1 MSVVRNLVD
10 DACLA
15 DLMRAAQAGDSGAYR
30 QLLANIVPRLRN
42 LIRKRR
48 PFLSPE
54 DIEDLVQD
62 VLLSLHAVHATYD
75 PQRPFMP
82 WLLAIV
88 HNRMADGARRHARR
102 SSHEV
107 QVAEPPVTF
116 SSDGENNGA
125 DGYGDP
131 EALRQAVANLPK
143 RQRDAIEMMKL
154 RELSLKE
161 ASARSGTS
169 VSALK
174 VSVHRGMTALRK
186 ALAGGRSR

>member
-1 MSVVRNLVD
+1 MHVD
-10 DACLA
+10 DTSLA
-15 DLMRAAQAGDSGAYR
+15 DLMRAAQAGNGDAYR
-30 QLLANIVPRLRN
+30 RLLASIVPRLGN

-48 PFLSPE
+48 PFLSAE

-102 SSHEV
+102 SNHEV
-107 QVAEPPVTF
+107 PVAEPPVTF
-116 SSDGENNGA
+116 SGDGENNGT

-131 EALRQAVANLPK
+131 EALRKAVVNLPR
-143 RQRDAIEMMKL
+143 RQRDAIEMLKL

-161 ASARSGTS
+161 ASVQSGTS
-169 VSALK
+169 ISALK
-174 VSVHRGMTALRK
+174 VSVHRGMAALRK
-186 ALAGGRSR
+186 ALAGAQSR